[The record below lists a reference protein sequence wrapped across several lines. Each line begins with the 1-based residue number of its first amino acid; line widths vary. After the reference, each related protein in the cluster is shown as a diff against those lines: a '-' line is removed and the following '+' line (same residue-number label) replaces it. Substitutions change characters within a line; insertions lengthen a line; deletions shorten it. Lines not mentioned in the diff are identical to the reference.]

1 MANEECDT
9 GPENSDTKP
18 GACRTTC
25 ALAGCGD
32 KVLDSGEACDDGNR
46 LSGDGCAASCRKI
59 EQCGDGILDP
69 GAELCDDGA
78 NNSDTLADRCRTN
91 CTTPRCG
98 DGTEDREEECDDG
111 NLANADNCD
120 SNCTRPRCGNHVTGA
135 GEDCD
140 DGNTFNA
147 DACLSDCRANRCTG
161 GVDGDGNPCFVLRT
175 LSLEEDSD
183 PRAVEIAD
191 LDGDG
196 RSDIAV
202 VDRDDDTVKV
212 FWNNGGSFKMVQEW
226 VGTFSLTSDH
236 PVDVAIG
243 DINAD
248 GKLDLVTANESKD
261 RVCVLENKGSRSFDR
276 HFIDVP
282 GQPTDVTLA
291 DIDSILGA
299 EIVVGLDDDDEVR
312 IIRTNG
318 FFPYGTPQALPASSP
333 QSLAAGDADGDG
345 DADICWESGS
355 PVVAVN
361 DSGLLAKN
369 SIADAKSTA
378 SARLWNLD
386 DTPQAELVTGVYGL
400 FSSEY
405 LRVFANT
412 DTTNTSVFDT
422 YADVPVTEWPVYLA
436 RWNLGVAY
444 ADDGGH
450 FAVLRNDQGALVD
463 ERLFTYDGD
472 SQGLA
477 SGDLDKDG
485 APDLV
490 IISKDKKAVLL
501 FMSSS
506 S

>member
-1 MANEECDT
+1 V
-9 GPENSDTKP
+9 
-18 GACRTTC
+18 R
-25 ALAGCGD
+25 
-32 KVLDSGEACDDGNR
+32 
-46 LSGDGCAASCRKI
+46 
-59 EQCGDGILDP
+59 
-69 GAELCDDGA
+69 
-78 NNSDTLADRCRTN
+78 
-91 CTTPRCG
+91 
-98 DGTEDREEECDDG
+98 
-111 NLANADNCD
+111 
-120 SNCTRPRCGNHVTGA
+120 
-135 GEDCD
+135 
-140 DGNTFNA
+140 
-147 DACLSDCRANRCTG
+147 

-175 LSLEEDSD
+175 LALEEDSD
-183 PRAVEIAD
+183 PRSVEIAD

-226 VGTFSLTSDH
+226 VGTLSLTDDD

-261 RVCVLENKGSRSFDR
+261 RVCVLANKGSRAFDR

-282 GQPTDVTLA
+282 GQPKDVTLA
-291 DIDSILGA
+291 NIDLVAGA

-312 IIRTNG
+312 VIRTNG
-318 FFPYGTPQALPASSP
+318 FFPYGTPQALSATNP

-355 PVVAVN
+355 PVLAVN
-361 DSGLLAKN
+361 DSGLLTKN
-369 SIADAKSTA
+369 TIADAKSTA

-405 LRVFANT
+405 LRVFSNA
-412 DTTNTSVFDT
+412 DTTNASVFDT
-422 YADVPVTEWPVYLA
+422 YTDVPVTEWPVHLA
-436 RWNLGVAY
+436 RWDLGVAY
-444 ADDGGH
+444 ADNGGH
-450 FAVLRNDQGALVD
+450 FGVLRNDQGALVD

-472 SQGLA
+472 SQGFA
-477 SGDLDKDG
+477 SGDLNGDG